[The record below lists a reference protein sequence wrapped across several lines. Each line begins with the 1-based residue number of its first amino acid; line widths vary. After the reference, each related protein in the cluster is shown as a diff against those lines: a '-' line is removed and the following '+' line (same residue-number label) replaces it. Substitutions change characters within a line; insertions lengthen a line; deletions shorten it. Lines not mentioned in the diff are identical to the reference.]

1 MERSL
6 LSKFYILF
14 MVAFAYHVNLIAQ
27 VGIGTT
33 SPQETLHIAGTSR
46 VDNLPLMTSNRVVVA
61 DSVGKLGYKILPSS
75 GGLAIET
82 NIDIATNNKLVF
94 PGTIGLFVRDDIN
107 LDLEVTVTVQPN
119 TTSYIRV
126 EYSLPLGAQNCMY
139 PGMEILTYIGGV
151 LYRDGTK
158 IREANRKIQLDPR
171 PWADVFGSTGTL
183 CSMGYVGCSY
193 SETVT
198 NNSNEPITITYELM
212 GYLEQHYASN
222 QNIDY
227 IYGMWLPFGD
237 NNFNWGDAFIKY
249 QNISFLN

>member
-1 MERSL
+1 MKRSL
-6 LSKFYILF
+6 LSKLYIIF
-14 MVAFAYHVNLIAQ
+14 MVAFAYHINLIAQ

-33 SPQETLHIAGTSR
+33 SPQATLHVAGTTR
-46 VDNLPLMTSNRVVVA
+46 IDELPLMTSNRVVVA
-61 DSVGKLGYKILPSS
+61 DSVGNFGYKTLSGSGS
-75 GGLAIET
+75 GGLTIET
-82 NIDIATNNKLVF
+82 NIDIVTNNKLVF
-94 PGTIGLFVRDDIN
+94 PGTIGQYVRDNID

-151 LYRDGTK
+151 FYRDGTQ

-198 NNSNEPITITYELM
+198 NSTEDPITITYELM

-249 QNISFLN
+249 QKISF

>member
-1 MERSL
+1 MKRSL
-6 LSKFYILF
+6 LLKLYIIF
-14 MVAFAYHVNLIAQ
+14 IVAFVYQVNLIAQ

-33 SPQETLHIAGTSR
+33 SPEETLHIAGTAR
-46 VDNLPLMTSNRVVVA
+46 VDNLPLMTSNKVVVA
-61 DSVGKLGYKILPSS
+61 DSVGKLGYKILSSS
-75 GGLAIET
+75 GGLSIET
-82 NIDIATNNKLVF
+82 NIDIVTNNKLVF
-94 PGTIGLFVRDDIN
+94 PGTIGMYVRDDIN

-151 LYRDGTK
+151 LYRDGTQ
-158 IREANRKIQLDPR
+158 IREANRKIQLDPT
-171 PWADVFGSTGTL
+171 PWVDVFGSTGTL
-183 CSMGYVGCSY
+183 CSMGFVGCSY

-198 NNSNEPITITYELM
+198 NTSNEPITITYELM

-249 QNISFLN
+249 QKISF